1 MTTDTKPTP
10 VTQVETASRPT
21 QVYRPNVDILENE
34 HELTLAMDVPG
45 VDRESLDIDFADGVL
60 AVQASVASRYAA
72 NQRFLLRE
80 YGIGNFKRS
89 FQVGEQI
96 DVAAISA
103 EYADGV
109 LQIHLPKSAAAKPR
123 KVAVNAPSEQPQA

>member
-1 MTTDTKPTP
+1 MTTETKEP
-10 VTQVETASRPT
+10 QAQPT
-21 QVYRPNVDILENE
+21 QNSQETQANPGIVYRPNVDILESE

-45 VDRESLDIDFADGVL
+45 VDRESLDIDFAEGVL
-60 AVQASVASRYAA
+60 TVQARVAPRYGS

-80 YGIGNFKRS
+80 YGIGNFQRS

-96 DVAAISA
+96 DVNGISA

-109 LQIHLPKSAAAKPR
+109 LRIHLPKLAAAKPR
-123 KVAVNAPSEQPQA
+123 KIAVNAGS